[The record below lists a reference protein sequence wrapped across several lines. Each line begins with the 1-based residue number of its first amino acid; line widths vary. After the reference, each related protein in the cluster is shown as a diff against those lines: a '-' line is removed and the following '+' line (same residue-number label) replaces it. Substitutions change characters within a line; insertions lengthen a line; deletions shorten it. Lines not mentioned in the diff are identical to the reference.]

1 MALRICTRWGDPVWD
16 HVPCLLDLE
25 LIDSCDGCSFLKV
38 LLEPSPLD
46 NETSGS

>member
-1 MALRICTRWGDPVWD
+1 MAFRICIRWGNPVWD
-16 HVPCLLDLE
+16 HVPCLLDLG

-38 LLEPSPLD
+38 LWDPPLVD